1 MTTTNPYAVT
11 NRNTLAAAYWII
23 PGDDGQPKPMSAGE
37 INRQTLALINLH
49 GLSDYHRGTLSLK
62 LRQAREAAEL
72 TLKHHRQIKPLMRHT
87 GLTFE
92 EAADRFEAQ
101 VRALLT
107 DASFAD
113 WDGALAWCQIQ
124 TVYGHC
130 LNAYSNLN
138 TTADQLGKLAADGK
152 ALAREPRFEGSP
164 HDDELDRLR
173 ERYRKL
179 DKQHAFWEWR
189 LEAAC
194 EAYRRMV
201 ATVQVTDAG
210 DVGMFSSL
218 SSEWKPPVS
227 KQKASWRR
235 AAKEA
240 RSGLSAA

>member
-1 MTTTNPYAVT
+1 MQTIDMTHYRVT
-11 NRNTLAAAYWII
+11 NRHVLASAYWII
-23 PGDDGQPKPMSAGE
+23 WEGGEPKPMSVGE
-37 INRQTLALINLH
+37 INQETLRLINRH
-49 GLSDYHRGTLSLK
+49 ELSDYHRGTLSGK
-62 LRQAREAAEL
+62 LRQAREAAAL
-72 TLKHHRQIKPLMRHT
+72 TLKHHRQIKPVMKHT
-87 GLTFE
+87 GLSFE
-92 EAADRFEAQ
+92 EAAERFEAQ
-101 VRALLT
+101 VKTFLT

-124 TVYGHC
+124 TVYGAC
-130 LNAYSNLN
+130 LNAYSNMQ

-194 EAYRRMV
+194 EAYRRIV

-210 DVGMFSSL
+210 DVGMFQSL
-218 SSEWKPPVS
+218 ASEWKPPVGR
-227 KQKASWRR
+227 QKAKWR
-235 AAKEA
+235 AEAKA
-240 RSGLSAA
+240 VRQAS